1 MASRFSEMLTRSFV
15 PKAGLGNLL
24 IGPRTSGGGRNG
36 PTVATKNVNWQSPGQ
51 PQILDMDAQAFGEDS
66 YLNQVYVM
74 RCVQLIANTIAGL
87 EFRAGMDPTNPATH
101 DPTAPL
107 VQLLGRS
114 TPQAPGGPNPDTAS
128 RAFWAWTICQYI
140 VYGKFAWEAQLTGK
154 QIVALWPLVSAC
166 VSAVPSNGGQR
177 YFDSY
182 VYTTPMDGDLPMKA
196 DRMIYAWRPSLT
208 DWRVPETVLSAAKL
222 PIYIAK
228 GMDRYMVKL
237 LENDMVAT
245 TIVTTPPFE
254 EPSARRAWQ
263 EQFDTMF
270 SGVDAKGRTIFAEA
284 DYDED
289 DTSGKP
295 LIQVEKIAQTAV
307 EAELLTISN
316 QAKTDITIALGVSI
330 SLIGDASKRIYA
342 NADSEYRC
350 LRASEYVRLANGE
363 RHQAKDMVGKV
374 FTMLTST
381 PGGTKEVEAAASWQ
395 AIEPCYAVTTESGRR
410 LEVTAKHPLYKGVH
424 QTAKEY
430 RRRQGRKPGH
440 PVTGTGDSA
449 ERRAIRETVHVDIH
463 GWTAIKD
470 LEIGDLVAVP
480 TELPMT
486 GHGSMTKA
494 EATVLGAITGDGCV
508 RTTASPVL
516 TTPDGPEVDTFKAA
530 VHEMG
535 DEVTKY
541 TTLPPRCDTW
551 GIKGGKVRK
560 FLEQEGLWG
569 LKGHDKLVTPG
580 VFAAAPEVQVAY
592 LQALFAAD
600 GCASTT
606 DTRAFIT
613 LVSVSHQLVLDVQEL
628 LIRFGISA
636 RIVRRNP
643 QATGFDRDKTGKKF
657 GSYALSIDIAEEVL
671 KFCDRIGIPAKQ
683 RAVDAARQIAESRGR
698 NNSGWRTQQLNPGLR
713 WERIK
718 TIEYVGVDQTVG
730 IEIPD
735 GHTYLGTFWE
745 HNTFWTLTIM
755 NLLTEIQDHVN
766 QRLAPRIGPEVG
778 WFDLSKVASLQP
790 PSIFQPPMIGDVIN
804 FGVATAAQVAN
815 VLGIPAANS
824 TGEEDTDTVE
834 IGEESSATGAGGMS
848 GGGGG
853 RSASW
858 RGTRVTKD
866 QLIAARIRWEQR
878 PLNSFNWEDRFRAS
892 DWLEREHI
900 DVYPRSVIEARS
912 TEVTHRSR
920 ENQEALAILRKVN
933 RAKERHDMAQLENR
947 RQRSAELVE
956 RTTQMAQ
963 DYRALAVADQT
974 TKHVHDTL
982 AQNYPESTLDWVDDA
997 DWSGPQQIPLDQI
1010 DMARRPGARD
1020 PKKVAGIAQGI
1031 AKGDTGALAPVML
1044 VKTPGSVKLKVA
1056 DGYHRTKAHEKLGH
1070 TTVAAYVGSVDE
1082 DEGPWDSDMHDAKLN
1097 RMLNSMEV
1105 RRGGL
1110 KVAQNCKYG
1119 SHPATKAIVWAEGAA
1134 YVPVCADHYNQAVT
1148 KIGGPTEVDKV
1159 VDLPQAERQDTGQI
1173 HGPDREN
1180 VVWVG
1185 LDGKLQDSLDE
1196 DDEEKMQQHLAS
1208 QGAVREDDDL
1218 TEAELEVVAKLLHDD
1233 VDVMPYSGTDFH
1245 HWFKQNEMGLLA
1257 LAEAEA

>member
-1 MASRFSEMLTRSFV
+1 MASRFSELLTRSFV

-24 IGPRTSGGGRNG
+24 IGPRTSGSKSG

-154 QIVALWPLVSAC
+154 QIVGLWPLVSAC

-254 EPSARRAWQ
+254 EASARRAWQ
-263 EQFDTMF
+263 EQFNTMF

-330 SLIGDASKRIYA
+330 SLIGDASRRIYA
-342 NADSEYRC
+342 NADSEYR
-350 LRASEYVRLANGE
+350 N
-363 RHQAKDMVGKV
+363 
-374 FTMLTST
+374 
-381 PGGTKEVEAAASWQ
+381 
-395 AIEPCYAVTTESGRR
+395 
-410 LEVTAKHPLYKGVH
+410 
-424 QTAKEY
+424 
-430 RRRQGRKPGH
+430 
-440 PVTGTGDSA
+440 
-449 ERRAIRETVHVDIH
+449 
-463 GWTAIKD
+463 
-470 LEIGDLVAVP
+470 
-480 TELPMT
+480 
-486 GHGSMTKA
+486 
-494 EATVLGAITGDGCV
+494 
-508 RTTASPVL
+508 
-516 TTPDGPEVDTFKAA
+516 
-530 VHEMG
+530 
-535 DEVTKY
+535 
-541 TTLPPRCDTW
+541 
-551 GIKGGKVRK
+551 
-560 FLEQEGLWG
+560 
-569 LKGHDKLVTPG
+569 
-580 VFAAAPEVQVAY
+580 
-592 LQALFAAD
+592 
-600 GCASTT
+600 
-606 DTRAFIT
+606 
-613 LVSVSHQLVLDVQEL
+613 
-628 LIRFGISA
+628 
-636 RIVRRNP
+636 
-643 QATGFDRDKTGKKF
+643 
-657 GSYALSIDIAEEVL
+657 
-671 KFCDRIGIPAKQ
+671 
-683 RAVDAARQIAESRGR
+683 
-698 NNSGWRTQQLNPGLR
+698 
-713 WERIK
+713 
-718 TIEYVGVDQTVG
+718 
-730 IEIPD
+730 
-735 GHTYLGTFWE
+735 
-745 HNTFWTLTIM
+745 FWTLTIM
-755 NLLTEIQDHVN
+755 NLLTELQDHVN

-778 WFDLSKVASLQP
+778 WFDLSKVVSLQP

-866 QLIAARIRWEQR
+866 QLLAARIRWEQR
-878 PLNSFNWEDRFRAS
+878 PLNSFNWEDRFHAS

-963 DYRALAVADQT
+963 DYRALATADRT

-997 DWSGPQQIPLDQI
+997 DWSGPQQVPLDQI

-1044 VKTPGSVKLKVA
+1044 VKTPGSDKLKVA

-1070 TTVAAYVGSVDE
+1070 TTVSAYMGSVDE
-1082 DEGPWDSDMHDAKLN
+1082 DEGPWDADMHDAKLN

-1196 DDEEKMQQHLAS
+1196 ADEEKMQQHLAS

-1233 VDVMPYSGTDFH
+1233 VDVMPYSGTDFDR
-1245 HWFKQNEMGLLA
+1245 WFEQNSPALLKI
-1257 LAEAEA
+1257 AEATS